1 MRFSI
6 HSGQS
11 LISNQDEDLLKEKI
25 DRLVI
30 KYDWIVGAD
39 IFFKEENNKSH
50 KDRICEI
57 KLSVPGPIVFAH
69 AKAKE
74 FDAAILET
82 ISDLE
87 ILLGKRKDG
96 MKWKRMSIDL

>member
-1 MRFSI
+1 MRFNI

-11 LISNQDEDLLKEKI
+11 IISRQEQDLLKEKI
-25 DRLVI
+25 DRLGV

-39 IFFKEENNKSH
+39 VFFKEENNNSY
-50 KDRICEI
+50 KDKICEI

-74 FDAAILET
+74 FDVAILET

-87 ILLGKRKDG
+87 VLLRKRKDG
-96 MKWKRMSIDL
+96 MKWKRRSIDL